1 MTSTMT
7 HIGLSMNF
15 ELLREAKLRG
25 ADVIITACPLCQF
38 NLECFQG
45 KIHRKF
51 HEDVKIPVMY
61 FTQLM
66 GMAFGYTRRELGLHQ
81 MLSPELTIV

>member
-7 HIGLSMNF
+7 AYRLSMNF
-15 ELLREAKLRG
+15 ELLKEAKLRG
-25 ADVIITACPLCQF
+25 ANVMLTACPLCQF

-45 KIHRKF
+45 KISRKF
-51 HEDVKIPVMY
+51 HEDVKMPVMY

-66 GMAFGYTRRELGLHQ
+66 GLAFGIPIRN
-81 MLSPELTIV
+81 